1 VRRDTQGVY
10 RSGPRDGSINPMD
23 ATIHTLIA
31 AHHIQDRMDEAT
43 GARQAR
49 SVRRRR
55 VWTRKA
61 RNDVVADRGRPV
73 VTPQPTITV
82 H

>member
-1 VRRDTQGVY
+1 MRRDTQGAY
-10 RSGPRDGSINPMD
+10 MGGFGGGSINPMD

-31 AHHIQDRMDEAT
+31 ARHIQDRMDEAT

-55 VWTRKA
+55 LWTRKA
-61 RNDVVADRGRPV
+61 RESVVADRGRPV

>member
-1 VRRDTQGVY
+1 
-10 RSGPRDGSINPMD
+10 MD

-31 AHHIQDRMDEAT
+31 SQHIQDRIAEAT
-43 GARQAR
+43 DARQAR
-49 SVRRRR
+49 SLRRRR
-55 VWTRKA
+55 RWTRKA
-61 RNDVVADRGRPV
+61 RNDVVADRGRQV